1 MAKQT
6 VRMNLNISV
15 EADKQLEE
23 ILDLLKPANPK
34 VTKTAI
40 VEQGIAKI
48 YAEVIKNA

>member
-15 EADKQLEE
+15 EADRQLEE
-23 ILDLLKPANPK
+23 IIDLLKPANSK